1 MMFQEY
7 DVIRLKAVAP
17 TIPLPPGTE
26 GTVLIVFQ
34 SDPTAYL
41 VEFVDLDGETL
52 GIYTAE
58 EKDLVPSS

>member
-7 DVIRLKAVAP
+7 DVVRLKAVTL
-17 TIPLPPGTE
+17 TIPLPSGTE

-34 SDPTAYL
+34 SDPMAYL

-58 EKDLVPSS
+58 EKDLESSS